1 MGCFKTCE
9 LSLKFIFKV
18 WSNVIWTHGDLAF
31 FLCLKFCQN
40 LTLPLGGGIIIAIT
54 NVLLVIRF
62 DCCFFIRNYFNYMIL
77 SLCDS
82 VTMSDFIHSSLDK
95 FPIMLEAKVLH
106 EPVCWDMPEIYLRYA
121 WYLSDICLKLAFHM
135 PEIYMRFAW
144 NRPMIC
150 LWYCLIYWLRYVSN
164 RPETYQR

>member
-1 MGCFKTCE
+1 MKGLYSQSRTVWLKCNQDMGCFKTCE

-62 DCCFFIRNYFNYMIL
+62 DCCFFIRDYFNYMIL

-82 VTMSDFIHSSLDK
+82 VTMSDFIYSSLDK

-106 EPVCWDMPEIYLRYA
+106 GSCMCYRVNPV
-121 WYLSDICLKLAFHM
+121 S
-135 PEIYMRFAW
+135 
-144 NRPMIC
+144 
-150 LWYCLIYWLRYVSN
+150 
-164 RPETYQR
+164 